1 MNSPASK
8 LHTGIN
14 TDFFTIL
21 KPDQESLLR
30 NPNYSSYTL
39 NQDNDII
46 SKPINKSRNAQ
57 NRELR

>member
-39 NQDNDII
+39 NPDSDII
-46 SKPINKSRNAQ
+46 PNPINKSN
-57 NRELR
+57 N